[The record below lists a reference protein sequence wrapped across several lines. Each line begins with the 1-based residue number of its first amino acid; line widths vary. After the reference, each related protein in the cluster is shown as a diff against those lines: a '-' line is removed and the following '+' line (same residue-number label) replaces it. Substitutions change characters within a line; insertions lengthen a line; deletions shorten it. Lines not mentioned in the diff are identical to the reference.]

1 MPTSFKKALLQFLV
15 VLQTIAPL
23 VHAHPVVEGL
33 TGGLHVPGLEQF
45 NAEYGDDALAL
56 FDSVVIDLD
65 QGIENERTVVPD
77 FGQYIVS
84 FIALELPKPAELLS
98 FEVAFSP
105 PPKLLA
111 GRPASSPQAPRA
123 PPVQL

>member
-1 MPTSFKKALLQFLV
+1 MSTSFKKALVIFLV

-45 NAEYGDDALAL
+45 NAANDDDALAL

-65 QGIENERTVVPD
+65 QGIENGRTAVPD

-84 FIALELPKPAELLS
+84 FIAFELPKPSELLS

-123 PPVQL
+123 PPVRQ